1 MVGVLSSGRREDGQL
16 RGVDWAS
23 EKHDVLVADETG
35 GRLVVAT
42 FAHDESGLRSLCVV
56 DRIKRRLLDVRA
68 GVPGWTDRPAARS
81 RGWAV
86 EVLWIDGLT
95 TALSVGALRATLV
108 FQQALSHESGQPVT
122 VATALAYP
130 PGDMILLAAVFGAL
144 ARMGWRAD
152 RVWLLLGGEI

>member
-1 MVGVLSSGRREDGQL
+1 MGNCAEWIGRRRNTMCWSPTRPAGGLLWRRSRMTRAGCGLYVLWTESNGGYLMFAPVCLAGLTVLL
-16 RGVDWAS
+16 RG
-23 EKHDVLVADETG
+23 
-35 GRLVVAT
+35 
-42 FAHDESGLRSLCVV
+42 
-56 DRIKRRLLDVRA
+56 RA
-68 GVPGWTDRPAARS
+68 GGLS
-81 RGWAV
+81 R
-86 EVLWIDGLT
+86 VLWIDGLT